1 MVQAK
6 RLASLEELLGAL
18 SGGAPA
24 GNPEPSPPPG
34 PTPSAVPHPPAV
46 IQDSRPP
53 ASAAAT
59 TQKDRI
65 REVAAGESPL
75 VASMLGQALEVAV
88 AGDELKVRFAA
99 GQRGHC
105 EILQDPEKL
114 GVIERAGS
122 KLEGRRLRV
131 SLLLEEDQ
139 SPVEVSPPPEVPPLP
154 QEESESRDSQR
165 ILEDERVQRFLKVFE
180 GVSEVRK
187 LK

>member
-65 REVAAGESPL
+65 REVVARESPMA
-75 VASMLGQALEVAV
+75 ASMLGQAQEVAV
-88 AGDELKVRFAA
+88 AGDELKVRFA
-99 GQRGHC
+99 GDQRGLC
-105 EILQDPEKL
+105 GMLQDPEKL
-114 GVIERAGS
+114 GVIERESS

-139 SPVEVSPPPEVPPLP
+139 SPVEVSPPPEAPPP
-154 QEESESRDSQR
+154 PQR

>member
-6 RLASLEELLGAL
+6 RLASLEELLAAF

-24 GNPEPSPPPG
+24 GNPEPPPPG
-34 PTPSAVPHPPAV
+34 PMPSAVPHPPAV

-88 AGDELKVRFAA
+88 AGDELRVRFAA

-105 EILQDPEKL
+105 EILQDPENL
-114 GVIERAGS
+114 AVIERAGS

-139 SPVEVSPPPEVPPLP
+139 SPVEVSPPPEAPPP
-154 QEESESRDSQR
+154 PQR

-180 GVSEVRK
+180 FEGVPEVRK